1 MLTLCSNIKETGIHL
16 YTVAFAIPVT
26 DPPVIDQLRECA
38 SDSGSAFTA
47 DDGAALVQTFSDI
60 TRQLQKLRLAW

>member
-1 MLTLCSNIKETGIHL
+1 L

-26 DPPVIDQLRECA
+26 DQPVIDQLRECA